1 MDIATLLGLVMGTGV
16 VIAAILVGS
25 DLVIFLNLP
34 GFLIVVGGTFA
45 ATLVKFPISKVFVAF
60 KVGMKAAFTVD
71 QNDALS
77 LVEIAISLA
86 KKTRKGG
93 LLALE
98 GV

>member
-16 VIAAILVGS
+16 VVAAILVGS
-25 DLVIFLNLP
+25 DLIIFLNLP

-45 ATLVKFPISKVFVAF
+45 ATLVKFPISKVFVAL

-77 LVEIAISLA
+77 LI
-86 KKTRKGG
+86 
-93 LLALE
+93 
-98 GV
+98 